1 MKDLAFLETRCSFK
15 TINTKKK
22 RKYVDIKKL
31 FSIERERE
39 RERERRTNKKRITI
53 ETSNRVGVFRYS
65 VNWLIYISNNSC
77 FEHKRTNYSI
87 NAIYPFDGEEK

>member
-1 MKDLAFLETRCSFK
+1 MSTL
-15 TINTKKK
+15 K
-22 RKYVDIKKL
+22 RDIEQKEREREREK
-31 FSIERERE
+31 ERERE

>member
-1 MKDLAFLETRCSFK
+1 MKKRLRKMKDLAFLETRCSFK

-39 RERERRTNKKRITI
+39 RERDGQTKR
-53 ETSNRVGVFRYS
+53 E
-65 VNWLIYISNNSC
+65 
-77 FEHKRTNYSI
+77 
-87 NAIYPFDGEEK
+87 